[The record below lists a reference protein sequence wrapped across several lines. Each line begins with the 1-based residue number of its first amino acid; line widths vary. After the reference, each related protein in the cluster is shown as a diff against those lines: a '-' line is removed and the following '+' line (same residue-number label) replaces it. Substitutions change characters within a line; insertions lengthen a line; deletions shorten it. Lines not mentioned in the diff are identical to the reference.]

1 MRNTLIC
8 TVGTSLFGN
17 INRLDSSHPMKKAV
31 ADENWIVLAQLL
43 VKEDNLKTL
52 CGAEINS
59 ITRICQ
65 QGYLEDRQRL
75 IFLVSDTPNG
85 ENIGIILEQYYSN
98 SKNPLQFEHVENR
111 TLEGLRDDN
120 VQRFKREGLKNLV
133 LEISKEVRNHTSETV
148 AINATG
154 GYKAQISFAGMIGQA
169 LNIPV
174 YYQFEAFSE
183 VIELP
188 PQPVSLD
195 LSLWLNHY
203 NLFEELEASQQ
214 VEKSKIEHDLKGES
228 LQSMLEEVE
237 MDGVPYIAL
246 TAMGQLFHNR
256 CRLQF
261 AKQERTLLSLIPQT
275 DLDSENKL
283 IKLSGDHH
291 GNDVLEKFAKRVCG
305 SPYVS
310 KIINS
315 LPFNPRRTDPIRRIF
330 DNGQIEFVLTWTD
343 EGFGLCIQS
352 TGRNKAETTAIALHL
367 KHEYGR
373 G

>member
-17 INRLDSSHPMKKAV
+17 INRLDSADLMKQAV
-31 ADENWIVLAQLL
+31 ADENWIALSQLL
-43 VKEDNLKTL
+43 VKEDNLRTL

-65 QGYLEDRQRL
+65 QGYLDEQKRL
-75 IFLVSDTPNG
+75 IFLVSDTLNG
-85 ENIGIILEQYYSN
+85 KNIGIILQKYYSH
-98 SKNPLQFEHVENR
+98 SSNPLQFEQVENR
-111 TLEGLRDDN
+111 TLEGLRDDD
-120 VQRFKREGLKNLV
+120 VQQFKREGLKNLV
-133 LEISKEVRNHTSETV
+133 LEISKEVDKHTSEAV

-203 NLFEELEASQQ
+203 DMFVELEDSQQ
-214 VEKSKIEHDLKGES
+214 VEKSQIEHDLQDES

-237 MDGVPYIAL
+237 MDGVLYIAL
-246 TAMGQLFHNR
+246 SAMGQLFHDR

-261 AKQERTLLSLIPQT
+261 PLQETTLLSLVPET
-275 DLDSENKL
+275 DLAPENKPIRL
-283 IKLSGDHH
+283 RDDH
-291 GNDVLEKFAKRVCG
+291 GLDVLKAFAKRMCQ
-305 SPYVS
+305 SPYIT
-310 KIINS
+310 KIVNS
-315 LPFNPRRTDPIRRIF
+315 LPFNPHRTAPIRRISG
-330 DNGQIEFVLTWTD
+330 NGQIEFVLCWTD
-343 EGFGLCIQS
+343 RGLGLCIQT

-367 KHEYGR
+367 AQEFGR